1 MQYVNDPSSN
11 LLGKNKL
18 SLQFAAA
25 ELFFQRVE
33 ETSKSII
40 KNNTS
45 FKHAAKQASLVD
57 VKMSALS

>member
-1 MQYVNDPSSN
+1 MTPTSGNGN
-11 LLGKNKL
+11 LLGKVNCL
-18 SLQFAAA
+18 SLQFSA
-25 ELFFQRVE
+25 ERFQMVK